1 MSFSKARIQRF
12 NEQEND
18 VPAPGA
24 YDPKFDSKV
33 KGIVLIEKS
42 ERFHDDKSV
51 ASAECSLSLCTRSTR
66 TIKPTFRTPQLPR
79 KKSKPR
85 SLIPVQDQKFKYESQ
100 HQLADLQVEC
110 SNKDKTIQEQEKHI
124 EDMKGEVQKLQLQL
138 EELFKKQTQMEEQ
151 HKKDMEAMAEL
162 QQEILNGHD
171 EKYQGE
177 VENLRRKLL
186 EASEEKGR
194 EIQARKI
201 IESDLKDRI
210 AEFSRRVSV
219 LEKQVD
225 DLKYKHNDEIE
236 QLKVSFENERT
247 ILLNEYKLETAQKLE
262 AEVKAKDADEL
273 NNFLKEEL
281 QNIQRLYK
289 DVSNR
294 LQEAH
299 HQLEESDK
307 KYNLV
312 IKKHTEEVADMMK
325 LHEDE
330 KYQLNHQ
337 LEHTKRDYLKEIEN
351 LTMARDKEIAELKE
365 LTARK
370 IEEETKRVKQ
380 HADKMVEN
388 AETVTRET
396 LAACRAECNER
407 VKKIIAENDAKVNAM
422 IREAKAAV
430 EEEMRMTAE
439 RYKACLVRVETER
452 AALDEKLSQK
462 DAEITRLSIT
472 LEQLKS
478 SAETQESFGQSL
490 QMELDR
496 AETELAEKKEELRAL
511 KDQIRAEAAEMVARR
526 KRFEIVMAENQA
538 SVAALTKRLA
548 QSNAEVERLQH
559 ELKRGEDC
567 ISEHRDLLT
576 IMRNNSQM
584 VHEQVHTLMEQ
595 LDVKKGLV
603 DQLEAE
609 SLSEVES
616 LKSLFEA
623 KIDDLK
629 QLATK
634 EVAKLQAECAAKTAE
649 NAEIKAQLHEMADH
663 LKEARNMLLKL
674 EETHDAQQI
683 EISRVDLLNTKLSE
697 QLKERE
703 EIVKE
708 HDKLLK
714 EHSEKYEA
722 ELNEAKSKIQNL
734 YDKIKNLEERN
745 KDIIYVQDKAGSFKE
760 EQNKLET
767 FEKTIMRELEEERA
781 RREFLEVENKKL
793 TEYNEH
799 IMKNYEELN
808 EKYAELVGHHN
819 HRQRIKHLSQL
830 KDKIS
835 QLEQDLSI
843 KMRTIEHQQKIIDKL
858 KAEDKRMHIRG
869 KENMLTIP
877 KSATSTPLPSPHKQP
892 LTPLKNRKD

>member
-1 MSFSKARIQRF
+1 
-12 NEQEND
+12 
-18 VPAPGA
+18 
-24 YDPKFDSKV
+24 
-33 KGIVLIEKS
+33 
-42 ERFHDDKSV
+42 
-51 ASAECSLSLCTRSTR
+51 
-66 TIKPTFRTPQLPR
+66 
-79 KKSKPR
+79 
-85 SLIPVQDQKFKYESQ
+85 
-100 HQLADLQVEC
+100 
-110 SNKDKTIQEQEKHI
+110 
-124 EDMKGEVQKLQLQL
+124 MKGEVQKLQLQL

-225 DLKYKHNDEIE
+225 DLKYKHSDEIE
-236 QLKVSFENERT
+236 QLKVSFESERI
-247 ILLNEYKLETAQKLE
+247 ILINEYKLETTQKLE
-262 AEVKAKDADEL
+262 AEAKAKDVDEL

-325 LHEDE
+325 LHEEE
-330 KYQLNHQ
+330 KYQLTHQ

-351 LTMARDKEIAELKE
+351 LTMARDREIAELKE
-365 LTARK
+365 LTAKK

-629 QLATK
+629 QVATK

-683 EISRVDLLNTKLSE
+683 EISRVDLLSTKLKE

-703 EIVKE
+703 GIVKE

-714 EHSEKYEA
+714 EQSEKYEA

-734 YDKIKNLEERN
+734 YNKIKGLEERN
-745 KDIIYVQDKAGSFKE
+745 KELEDKAGSVKDQQHKWE
-760 EQNKLET
+760 N

-781 RREFLEVENKKL
+781 RREFHEAQNKKL

-799 IMKNYEELN
+799 IMKNYDELN

-869 KENMLTIP
+869 KENMPSIP
-877 KSATSTPLPSPHKQP
+877 KSATSTPLPSPHKP